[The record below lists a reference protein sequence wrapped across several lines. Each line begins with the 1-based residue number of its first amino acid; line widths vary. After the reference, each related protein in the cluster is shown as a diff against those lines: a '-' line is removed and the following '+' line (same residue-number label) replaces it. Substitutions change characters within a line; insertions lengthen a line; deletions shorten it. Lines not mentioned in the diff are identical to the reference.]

1 MLKRLELMMGTIQ
14 STLARDVHLNQ
25 KREIGTMKVPTIAT
39 GIHSSGFSLPLAL
52 YLGSCT

>member
-25 KREIGTMKVPTIAT
+25 KREIGTMKVP
-39 GIHSSGFSLPLAL
+39 HQ
-52 YLGSCT
+52 